1 MKIFSGSSNPVLVDR
16 ICDRLSLQRG
26 KIKLKS
32 FASGERFCQFEENIR
47 GADVFLVQ
55 STSHPANDNLME
67 LLIMADAARRSSAGR
82 ITAVI
87 PYFGYS
93 RQDRKERS
101 RVPISAKLVMDLLK
115 ASGFNRVLTM
125 DLHAP
130 QIGGFT
136 NLPFDHLSFMPV
148 LLNTIKDLPVDV
160 VVAPDIGSVKRT
172 NEYAREMG
180 KSLAIID
187 KRRISDTEV
196 ESRNFVGNVTG
207 KNVIIIDD
215 LTESAT
221 TLLEAATVCQEHGA
235 KTIFAAITHGCFSA
249 GGCENLLQMFFGQ
262 NRDGTWNDKKEGGP
276 LISSLFYSNTV
287 SNGGCKTEKLTDAM
301 RKENRLVEVDVSPL
315 FARAIRNI
323 HENQSVSELFNV

>member
-1 MKIFSGSSNPVLVDR
+1 MKIFSGSSNPSLVDK

-32 FASGERFCQFEENIR
+32 FASGEMFCQFEENIR
-47 GADVFLVQ
+47 GGDVFLVQ
-55 STSHPANDNLME
+55 STSSPANDNLME
-67 LLIMADAARRSSAGR
+67 LLIMADAARRASAGR

-93 RQDRKERS
+93 RQDRKEKS

-115 ASGFNRVLTM
+115 ASGFNRILTM

-148 LLNTIKDLPVDV
+148 LLSTIKDLSIDTFVS
-160 VVAPDIGSVKRT
+160 PDIGSVKRT
-172 NEYAREMG
+172 SEYAKEMN

-196 ESRNFVGNVTG
+196 EAKNFIGDVSG

-215 LTESAT
+215 LTESAR
-221 TLLEAATVCQEHGA
+221 TLIEAAAECRSRGA
-235 KTIFAAITHGCFSA
+235 SSVLAAITHGCFSA
-249 GGCENLLQMFFGQ
+249 EGLNNLANVFLEG
-262 NRDGTWNDKKEGGP
+262 NRVIDQ
-276 LISSLFYSNTV
+276 LFYSNTV
-287 SNGGCKTEKLTDAM
+287 SNNNVGIRMIKKGESKGLIEI
-301 RKENRLVEVDVSPL
+301 DVSSL

-323 HENQSVSELFNV
+323 HENQSVSELFSV

>member
-1 MKIFSGSSNPVLVDR
+1 MKIFSGSSNPALVDK

-26 KIKLKS
+26 RINLKS

-55 STSHPANDNLME
+55 STSQPANDNLME
-67 LLIMADAARRSSAGR
+67 LLIMADAARRASAGR

-87 PYFGYS
+87 PYFGYA
-93 RQDRKERS
+93 RQDRKEKS

-115 ASGFNRVLTM
+115 AGGLNRILTM

-136 NLPFDHLSFMPV
+136 NLPFDHLTFMPV
-148 LLNTIKDLPVDV
+148 LLDAIKELPVDV
-160 VVAPDIGSVKRT
+160 IISPDIGAVKRT

-187 KRRISDTEV
+187 KRRKSETEV
-196 ESRNFVGNVTG
+196 EAQNFIGDVAG

-215 LTESAT
+215 LTESAK
-221 TLLEAATVCQEHGA
+221 TLIEAAGECRNRGA
-235 KTIFAAITHGCFSA
+235 KLIFAAITHGCFSQD
-249 GGCENLLQMFFGQ
+249 GFNNLTRMFWGENKT
-262 NRDGTWNDKKEGGP
+262 D
-276 LISSLFYSNTV
+276 LISAIFYSNTV
-287 SNGGCKTEKLTDAM
+287 AHTGREIWSVVDGLKKD
-301 RKENRLVEVDVSPL
+301 KRLIEVDVSPL

-323 HENQSVSELFNV
+323 HENQSVSELFNSVHDAEGKRA